1 MKQFQKQCLMCSAL
15 IFTLFFSS
23 LTLCPAQEKDMTGWG
38 INDPYNRLYDVQEVD
53 TVKGVIRDIKEITPL
68 PGMAP
73 GLGMEIEEKSGDR
86 YLVHICPLAYKDA
99 ASIGLKKG
107 DKIDLRGCLVEID
120 GKEVIMAAKIK
131 KGEKAIKVRL
141 TSDGKPFWTMSPEEL
156 KKELADN

>member
-1 MKQFQKQCLMCSAL
+1 MKKFQKHCVMFSIL
-15 IFTLFFSS
+15 ILSLFFSS
-23 LTLCPAQEKDMTGWG
+23 LCTAQEKNMAGWG
-38 INDPYNRLYDVQEVD
+38 INDPYNLLYDVQEVD
-53 TVKGVIRDIKEITPL
+53 TVKAVIRDIMEITPL

-107 DKIDLRGCLVEID
+107 DKINLRGCLVEIE
-120 GKEVIMAAKIK
+120 GKEIIMAAKIK
-131 KGEKAIKVRL
+131 KGEKDIKVRL
-141 TSDGKPFWTMSPEEL
+141 TSNGKPFWTMSPEEL

>member
-1 MKQFQKQCLMCSAL
+1 MKKFQRNCLMVSIL
-15 IFTLFFSS
+15 ILSLFFSS
-23 LTLCPAQEKDMTGWG
+23 LTCPAQEKNMAGWG
-38 INDPYNRLYDVQEVD
+38 IDDPYNRLYDPQEVD
-53 TVKGVIRDIKEITPL
+53 TIKAVVRDIKKITPL

-73 GLGMEIEEKSGDR
+73 GLGMEIEEKSGDL

-107 DKIDLRGCLVEID
+107 DKINLRGCLVEID

-131 KGEKAIKVRL
+131 KDEKSIKVRL

-156 KKELADN
+156 KKELAED

>member
-1 MKQFQKQCLMCSAL
+1 MKKIKKRCLICPVL
-15 IFTLFFSS
+15 IFVLFFSS
-23 LTLCPAQEKDMTGWG
+23 LALCPAQEKNMKGWG
-38 INDPYNRLYDVQEVD
+38 INDPYNRLYDVQEID
-53 TVKGVIRDIKEITPL
+53 TIKAVVREIKEITPL

-73 GLGMEIEEKSGDR
+73 GLGMEIEEKGGDR

-131 KGEKAIKVRL
+131 KDEKVIKVRL

-156 KKELADN
+156 KKESAEN